1 MARLGETFVTANCRG
16 IALGDSVVGRIVAV
30 RTLGGSN
37 ALPVLCSGTLLYV
50 PVFSDGAA
58 RCAQRISLRTGN
70 SEMGHGMAH
79 VYSERV
85 DGLVTAC
92 RASQSLETSQILYGG
107 R

>member
-1 MARLGETFVTANCRG
+1 MARLGESFVTANCRG

-37 ALPVLCSGTLLYV
+37 ALPVLCSGTLLFV

-58 RCAQRISLRTGN
+58 RCAQRISLCTGN
-70 SEMGHGMAH
+70 SEVGHGMGH